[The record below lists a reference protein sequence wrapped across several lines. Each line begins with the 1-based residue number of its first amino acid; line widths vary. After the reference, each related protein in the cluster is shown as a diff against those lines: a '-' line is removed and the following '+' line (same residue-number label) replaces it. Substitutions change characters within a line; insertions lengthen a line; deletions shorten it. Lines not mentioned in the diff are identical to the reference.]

1 MSWLMAL
8 HNEKELNIIEMY
20 NNKQYVIENVFN
32 ILKKTYYK
40 LIECT

>member
-8 HNEKELNIIEMY
+8 NNEKELNIIEMY
-20 NNKQYVIENVFN
+20 NNKQYVIKNVFN
-32 ILKKTYYK
+32 ILKKTYHK